1 VDDSTKIMKIF
12 KKLNNLNIKNYS
24 FDNCYTYTLIERY
37 KEIENTLKYAKN
49 EKDLK
54 LTEVKKILDDINI
67 INDEVRII
75 EDDLKFY
82 SGKLIDQKISPI
94 TLQKYDD
101 GDDLK

>member
-54 LTEVKKILDDINI
+54 LTKVKKILDDINI